1 MASAIAP
8 EFESLFAKK
17 GTAAPADPTSEK
29 RSAVSTLTRHPDAP
43 DSTLHVEASPD
54 SQTSSG
60 EEGTA
65 QASLFDV
72 VLESRERPW
81 DEWLQSEETPSSSPS
96 VVGPVGG
103 ATPSVAPVADATK
116 AAPSA
121 AFPNAANKPQGSDTA
136 PAPLPFAVPKR
147 ETRTLAATPAY
158 SHPTSRLTFE
168 TVEARPAAHLQSAR
182 RRQPSKTLILAAV
195 AIALTGTWV
204 VSQTGLIDRLAGG
217 SGVTPEPTPTA
228 IEQGTVGAPG
238 TDVAPEAALSLDP
251 SPVDT
256 TAEQAEGTLP
266 AGDPVVGLVPTLLT
280 GSEPSTSP
288 SIDLVRIA
296 DDGAAVLAGR
306 APANSNLII
315 LDNGEPIGYVTADD
329 RGDWLFEPDYA
340 MSPDGHEFSLAV
352 RSETGGVSVPS
363 QRSTPSGDAA
373 EGPEEQG
380 SADIRDQTLVPSS
393 DAVPLPVRKPQ

>member
-1 MASAIAP
+1 MASTIAP

-29 RSAVSTLTRHPDAP
+29 RTTVSPLTHRLDAP
-43 DSTLHVEASPD
+43 DSTLRIEASSD
-54 SQTSSG
+54 GQTSSG
-60 EEGTA
+60 EEGTP

-72 VLESRERPW
+72 VLESRDRPW
-81 DEWLQSEETPSSSPS
+81 DEWLRRDDAPSPS
-96 VVGPVGG
+96 AVGEAGG
-103 ATPSVAPVADATK
+103 ATPSIAPVPPPAKAVPSEPVTDAG
-116 AAPSA
+116 
-121 AFPNAANKPQGSDTA
+121 NKPQGSDSA
-136 PAPLPFAVPKR
+136 PAPLPFAVPKK
-147 ETRTLAATPAY
+147 ETRSQTATPAY
-158 SHPTSRLTFE
+158 SSPTSRLTFE
-168 TVEARPAAHLQSAR
+168 TVEPRPATHLRLAR

-217 SGVTPEPTPTA
+217 SGVAPEPTPTTV
-228 IEQGTVGAPG
+228 EQGDGGATVAN
-238 TDVAPEAALSLDP
+238 VAPEPALSLDP
-251 SPVDT
+251 PPADA
-256 TAEQAEGTLP
+256 TAEQATDTRP
-266 AGDPVVGLVPTLLT
+266 AGDPVVGLVPTLLS
-280 GSEPSTSP
+280 GSESSTSP

-329 RGDWLFEPDYA
+329 RGDWIFEPDYA

-380 SADIRDQTLVPSS
+380 SADVRDQPLVPSS
-393 DAVPLPVRKPQ
+393 DTVPLPVRKPQ